1 MKTLGVI
8 GGMGPMATVYFLE
21 LVTKMCNVTC
31 DQEHIPIVM
40 QSIPYAPD
48 RTAYILDHTKDNPF
62 PVLVQAGKNLK
73 AQGADYIAI
82 PCVTAHYFH
91 KKLEEEIKL
100 PVIALP
106 SELAQEFAKRKVHTV
121 GLLATSGTCQS
132 GLVQQV
138 LASYGIETISL
149 ENSEQE
155 CLMAII
161 YEQIKAGKEPDID
174 TFVSLGQTLL
184 SRGANGLLLGCT
196 ELSLLKRD
204 FKDRL
209 SSQYVDVL
217 EVLAKAAIKRS
228 GLKLKPEYEEKGN
241 KKYAV

>member
-1 MKTLGVI
+1 MISL
-8 GGMGPMATVYFLE
+8 
-21 LVTKMCNVTC
+21 N
-31 DQEHIPIVM
+31 
-40 QSIPYAPD
+40 
-48 RTAYILDHTKDNPF
+48 
-62 PVLVQAGKNLK
+62 
-73 AQGADYIAI
+73 
-82 PCVTAHYFH
+82 YFH
-91 KKLEEEIKL
+91 QKLEEEIKL

-149 ENSEQE
+149 EDSEQE
-155 CLMAII
+155 CLMTII

-174 TFVSLGQTLL
+174 TFLSLGQTLL

-204 FKDRL
+204 FKGCL
-209 SSQYVDVL
+209 SSRYVDVL

-228 GLKLKPEYEEKGN
+228 GLKLKSEYE
-241 KKYAV
+241 